1 MYISILI
8 ISKFYKIILKK
19 YQQESFRNPSYRMKG
34 MTEKDERIKDAFHLC
49 RWTNSSAGGSTLYIT
64 SHIIGSTNFYEQTNI
79 RPNVFI
85 SYFNAVLQKS
95 YVLENLLLLQYSV
108 GLLQLSEI

>member
-1 MYISILI
+1 
-8 ISKFYKIILKK
+8 
-19 YQQESFRNPSYRMKG
+19 MKG

-85 SYFNAVLQKS
+85 SYFNTVLQKLLRMNKVDFLKVTFPYLLS
-95 YVLENLLLLQYSV
+95 YREQKVHSP
-108 GLLQLSEI
+108 GRKSFSTKMF